1 MKFARIGAEIKES
14 FLMAMSALAAHKLR
28 ASLTLVGVLVGV
40 FSIIITMTAMR
51 ALKQVIESRLS
62 QLGAHVFQVQKWPAI
77 YAGDLEG
84 FVKYLRRKDLRY
96 PAARQL
102 KERATLA
109 RQVGIEAGSSDQGLW
124 EAEVFS
130 RYAKTNPGIKLRGVT
145 PEVFE
150 ARNWV
155 VEEGR
160 VLLQADL
167 DTYRNVCV
175 LGNKLAKIVFP
186 RGSGINQTI
195 KYDGIN
201 YTVVG
206 VLEAQGA
213 LFGGDQDDFL
223 VIPITTGLNR
233 YSRERSLQIL
243 VQAQDRA
250 AFDDTVEQ
258 VRGILRALRK
268 VPPGQED
275 DFEIITN
282 DSLIRQFEAITFAIR
297 IGVAMVSSMALIA
310 AGIGI
315 MNIMLISVTERTREI
330 GIRRAVGAKKR
341 NILSQFI
348 LEAVVICQM
357 GGVAG
362 ILLGV
367 LGGNLA
373 ALLLK
378 VPPVVPID
386 WVMLGLLICSLVGI
400 IFGTYPA
407 FKAANLNPID
417 SLRYE

>member
-1 MKFARIGAEIKES
+1 
-14 FLMAMSALAAHKLR
+14 MAMSALAAHKLR
-28 ASLTLVGVLVGV
+28 SALTLLGVLVGV

-62 QLGAHVFQVQKWPAI
+62 QLGAHAFQVQKWPAI

-84 FVKYLRRKDLRY
+84 FVKYLRRKGLHY
-96 PAARQL
+96 PMARQL

-109 RQVGIEAGSSDQGLW
+109 LQVGIEAGNTDQGLT
-124 EAEVFS
+124 EAAVYS
-130 RYAKTNPGIKLRGVT
+130 KYAKSNPGIKLRGVT

-160 VLLQADL
+160 ALLQADL
-167 DTYRNVCV
+167 DSCRNVCV
-175 LGNKLAKIVFP
+175 LGNKLARTVFP
-186 RGSGINQTI
+186 LGSGVNQTI
-195 KYDGIN
+195 KYDGVKF
-201 YTVVG
+201 TVVG
-206 VLEAQGA
+206 ELGA
-213 LFGGDQDDFL
+213 KGGMLGGDQDEFL
-223 VIPITTGLNR
+223 VIPITSALNR
-233 YSRERSLQIL
+233 YGRQRSLQLLI
-243 VQAQDRA
+243 QARDRA
-250 AFDDTVEQ
+250 SFDDTIEQ
-258 VRGILRALRK
+258 VRGILRVLRK
-268 VPPGQED
+268 VPPDQED

-282 DSLIRQFEAITFAIR
+282 DSLIRQFEAITFAVR
-297 IGVAMVSSMALIA
+297 IGVAIVSCMALVA

-341 NILSQFI
+341 NILAQFI
-348 LEAVVICQM
+348 LEAVVICEV

-367 LGGNLA
+367 LGGNVA
-373 ALLLK
+373 TFWLK
-378 VPPVVPID
+378 VPPVVPVD
-386 WVMLGLLICSLVGI
+386 WVLMGLLICSLVGI